1 MTTMKHDFQRRPAF
15 ALTAAFCLMAF
26 LLLLAIASSVFLSLQ
41 TKAGAAECTRRR
53 ARLNALAATR
63 IALGELQTAVGPDRR
78 ATADASLPESDDSA
92 GFSRRWV
99 GVLRTD
105 RLKDEKTD
113 APPFVHRDDAGV
125 ALVDDRYRH
134 VGRDFHAEKEF
145 LRRLVSRGDEPGA
158 ASFPRREI
166 FPATGDTPA
175 VYAPRVVS
183 ESGDISF
190 AWWASDEN
198 TKAFIGPGPKPG
210 TEKDFSLPR
219 GAGLALLPGWNAAG
233 RRPATTPASAP
244 ALVAEALL
252 DAQKLGALAHDF
264 TTVAAGV
271 LADGRAGGLRTDV
284 TPFLLSTGRE
294 GEFTDDSPAVVD
306 TPAAPGPFVHAGPR
320 WGMFRAWVVAGGKP
334 GDLTPSAGTRH
345 RVPDTGKASEKFHDG
360 THPDLPDVLAPTAPV
375 IAPVL
380 VEAAVYSKLS
390 GDDSRRN
397 KDGAPWLRLHLH
409 PRVVLWNPYA
419 APLAPARYLVHLR
432 MNGSPVFT
440 LVNAKAKLTGAI
452 SGWRVYDNTKVNYA
466 TTQGTLLFVLD
477 CPRLAAGES
486 KLFLPPATA
495 PLYGKSAGTKTY
507 RADAN
512 VLVPAT
518 ANSNA
523 NFYLEDYDAFE
534 DAGVKALAGVSLA
547 GEKWRCE
554 NSAGEDFAAA
564 LSLMPPGAGDWNS
577 LRAAPTL
584 RYASVSVKGGSG
596 TTPVAGWPAGRTET
610 LSDDGDAPPP
620 PGMRDGIR
628 LRWLNEPA
636 ANRSAY
642 SPSGHADIA
651 PLENFNPTA
660 PLAFIHPFEN
670 FPAAAS
676 AAGGR
681 KTEMFGLYTRDAPD
695 AATEPEAL
703 KPVGGVVAHPFG
715 PASVF
720 PGVSRVV
727 ATGFPKSP
735 GFAVSWAEF
744 SDVPFSAFAWHPLRT
759 PGESGITPVTPADA
773 TAHTRNAVAWADL
786 ASGGKFA
793 MDAVRLTER
802 PEFPRVADMR
812 FEMNHALWDRFTLL
826 TGDAVR
832 RAAFESDPLGHPLPN
847 PLLIPAP
854 GAVLHG
860 ALTGD
865 RPTKTGPAAV
875 LLAGAFNV
883 NSTSVIAWEQWLARA
898 RGLDATGVPSPV
910 SGDKT
915 PFAKFPANPG
925 DACDRAPAANESGL
939 WRGHRRLSDDE
950 IRKLAGAIVEEV
962 KLRGPF
968 LSLSDFVNRRL
979 SDDPVN
985 LDPANPSLNACG
997 ALAAAIAKSG
1007 LNDRATPS
1015 SLVTAR
1021 VTGHPGTKHL
1031 PVQKAWSR
1039 AESASGFLTQG
1050 DLLKTGG
1057 ALLAARGDTF
1067 LLRVRAESGGASA
1080 VYETVVQRLP
1090 RPLIPDPE
1098 NPDEPGKKTARQF
1111 GRRLVILSMR
1121 EVDAGE

>member
-1 MTTMKHDFQRRPAF
+1 
-15 ALTAAFCLMAF
+15 MAF
-26 LLLLAIASSVFLSLQ
+26 MLLFSISSAVILTLQ
-41 TKAGAAECTRRR
+41 TRSGAAECTRCR
-53 ARLNALAATR
+53 ARLNALAVTR

-78 ATADASLPESDDSA
+78 ATAEAPLSAEHDAL

-99 GVLRTD
+99 GVRRTD
-105 RLKDEKTD
+105 RWNDEPHE

-134 VGRDFHAEKEF
+134 VGRDARADNA
-145 LRRLVSRGDEPGA
+145 LVRRLVSRGDEPGA
-158 ASFPRREI
+158 ERFPRWEI
-166 FPATGDTPA
+166 FPAAGDTPA
-175 VYAPRVVS
+175 VSAPRVES
-183 ESGDISF
+183 ESGDFSF

-198 TKAFIGPGPKPG
+198 TKAFVGPGAKSG
-210 TEKDFSLPR
+210 TENDFALPL
-219 GAGLALLPGWNAAG
+219 GAGLALLPGWEVTG
-233 RRPATTPASAP
+233 RRPATIPANAST
-244 ALVAEALL
+244 LTAEGLI
-252 DAQKLGALAHDF
+252 DAEKLGALAHDL

-271 LADGRAGGLRTDV
+271 LADSRAGGLRTDV
-284 TPFLLSTGRE
+284 TPYLLSSGRAGGFSDE
-294 GEFTDDSPAVVD
+294 APVIVDGADS
-306 TPAAPGPFVHAGPR
+306 PGPFVHAGPR
-320 WGMFRAWVVAGGKP
+320 WGLFRAWAAAGKS

-345 RVPDTGKASEKFHDG
+345 RIPDAGKAADKFHDG
-360 THPDLPDVLAPTAPV
+360 THPDLPDVLAAETPV

-390 GDDSRRN
+390 GDDTRRN
-397 KDGAPWLRLHLH
+397 KDGAPWMRLHLH

-495 PLYGKSAGTKTY
+495 PLYGKSAETKTY

-512 VLVPAT
+512 VLAPAV

-534 DAGVKALAGVSLA
+534 DAGVKALAGVSLT

-596 TTPVAGWPAGRTET
+596 TTPVAGWPAGRSEI

-620 PGMRDGIR
+620 PGTRDGIR

-670 FPAAAS
+670 FPAAAT

-681 KTEMFGLYTRDAPD
+681 KPEMFGLYTRDMPD
-695 AATEPEAL
+695 AATEPDAL
-703 KPVGGVVAHPFG
+703 KPAGGVVAHPFG
-715 PASVF
+715 PASAF
-720 PGVSRVV
+720 PGVGRVV
-727 ATGFPKSP
+727 VTGFPKSP
-735 GFAVSWAEF
+735 AYAVSWAEF
-744 SDVPFSAFAWHPLRT
+744 SDTPVSAFAWHPLRT
-759 PGESGITPVTPADA
+759 LGESGVTPVTPSGA
-773 TAHTRNAVAWADL
+773 TAHVGNATDWAGL
-786 ASGGKFA
+786 AAGGKFA
-793 MDAVRLTER
+793 IDAVRLAES
-802 PEFPRVADMR
+802 PQSPRVVDMR
-812 FEMNHALWDRFTLL
+812 FEMNHALWDRYTLL
-826 TGDAVR
+826 TGDAAR
-832 RAAFESDPLGHPLPN
+832 RAAFESDPVGHPLPN

-854 GAVLHG
+854 GAVLHE

-865 RPTKTGPAAV
+865 RSTKTGPAAV

-883 NSTSVIAWEQWLARA
+883 NSTSVVAWEQWLARA
-898 RGLDATGVPSPV
+898 RGLDASGASSPV

-915 PFAKFPANPG
+915 PFAKFPGDPG
-925 DACDRAPAANESGL
+925 VACDRAPAPAESGL
-939 WRGHRRLSDDE
+939 WHGHRRLSDDE
-950 IRKLAGAIVEEV
+950 IRKLARAIAEEV
-962 KLRGPF
+962 KRRGPF
-968 LSLSDFVNRRL
+968 LSLSDFINRRL
-979 SDDPVN
+979 SDDAVN
-985 LDPANPSLNACG
+985 LDPAAPSPNACG
-997 ALAAAIAKSG
+997 ALAAAIVKSG
-1007 LNDRATPS
+1007 INDRATPPG
-1015 SLVTAR
+1015 LITAR
-1021 VTGHPGTKHL
+1021 ITGHAGTKHL

-1050 DLLKTGG
+1050 DLLKSGG
-1057 ALLAARGDTF
+1057 ALLATRGDTF
-1067 LLRVRAESGGASA
+1067 RLRVRVESGGAT
-1080 VYETVVQRLP
+1080 VFREVVVQRLP
-1090 RPLIPDPE
+1090 RPLISDPE
-1098 NPDEPGKKTARQF
+1098 NPDEPDKKTALHF
-1111 GRRLVILSMR
+1111 GRRLQVVEAR
-1121 EVDAGE
+1121 EW